1 MITFKTNV
9 GDFTV
14 SLDFDKAPITA
25 KNFLNYA
32 KDEFYN
38 GTVFHR
44 VINDFMVQGGGMD
57 KNMEPKPGNDPIE
70 NEADNELKND
80 IGSLAMAR
88 TSDPHSAS
96 SQFFINVSNN
106 HFLNHSSK
114 TNQGWGYAVF
124 GRVTEGMDTIN
135 RIKEVPTGN
144 YMGHQDVPI
153 DAIEIF
159 ETIIHD
165 DYKNL

>member
-124 GRVTEGMDTIN
+124 GRVTEGIDTIN

-144 YMGHQDVPI
+144 YMAHQDVPI
-153 DAIEIF
+153 DAIEIL

>member
-1 MITFKTNV
+1 MLITFKTNV

-96 SQFFINVSNN
+96 SQFFINVS
-106 HFLNHSSK
+106 K
-114 TNQGWGYAVF
+114 Q
-124 GRVTEGMDTIN
+124 
-135 RIKEVPTGN
+135 IKAGDMQYLE
-144 YMGHQDVPI
+144 
-153 DAIEIF
+153 E
-159 ETIIHD
+159 
-165 DYKNL
+165 

>member
-14 SLDFDKAPITA
+14 SLDFDKSPITA

-114 TNQGWGYAVF
+114 TN
-124 GRVTEGMDTIN
+124 
-135 RIKEVPTGN
+135 
-144 YMGHQDVPI
+144 
-153 DAIEIF
+153 
-159 ETIIHD
+159 
-165 DYKNL
+165 

>member
-80 IGSLAMAR
+80 IGSFP
-88 TSDPHSAS
+88 D
-96 SQFFINVSNN
+96 
-106 HFLNHSSK
+106 
-114 TNQGWGYAVF
+114 F
-124 GRVTEGMDTIN
+124 GS
-135 RIKEVPTGN
+135 
-144 YMGHQDVPI
+144 
-153 DAIEIF
+153 IF
-159 ETIIHD
+159 RSIPPPCTMKSLIT
-165 DYKNL
+165 L

>member
-70 NEADNELKND
+70 NEADNKLDKIKN
-80 IGSLAMAR
+80 IGR
-88 TSDPHSAS
+88 
-96 SQFFINVSNN
+96 
-106 HFLNHSSK
+106 
-114 TNQGWGYAVF
+114 
-124 GRVTEGMDTIN
+124 R
-135 RIKEVPTGN
+135 
-144 YMGHQDVPI
+144 
-153 DAIEIF
+153 
-159 ETIIHD
+159 
-165 DYKNL
+165 

>member
-135 RIKEVPTGN
+135 LIKEVPT
-144 YMGHQDVPI
+144 
-153 DAIEIF
+153 
-159 ETIIHD
+159 
-165 DYKNL
+165 

>member
-14 SLDFDKAPITA
+14 SLDFDNAPITA

-135 RIKEVPTGN
+135 RIKEVPTGK
-144 YMGHQDVPI
+144 YLCIEVLPI
-153 DAIEIF
+153 YAIDI
-159 ETIIHD
+159 
-165 DYKNL
+165 L

>member
-135 RIKEVPTGN
+135 RIKEVPTRN

-153 DAIEIF
+153 DAIEIL

>member
-114 TNQGWGYAVF
+114 TNQGWGYAAVSY
-124 GRVTEGMDTIN
+124 THLTLPTICS
-135 RIKEVPTGN
+135 V
-144 YMGHQDVPI
+144 
-153 DAIEIF
+153 
-159 ETIIHD
+159 
-165 DYKNL
+165 

>member
-57 KNMEPKPGNDPIE
+57 QNMEPKPGNDPIE

-144 YMGHQDVPI
+144 SMGHQDVPI
-153 DAIEIF
+153 DAIEIL

>member
-144 YMGHQDVPI
+144 YMGHQAVPI
-153 DAIEIF
+153 DAIEIL

>member
-1 MITFKTNV
+1 MITFKTNI

-124 GRVTEGMDTIN
+124 GRVTEGMATIN

-144 YMGHQDVPI
+144 YMGHQDVSI
-153 DAIEIF
+153 DAIEIS

>member
-57 KNMEPKPGNDPIE
+57 QNMESKPGNDPIE

-124 GRVTEGMDTIN
+124 GRVSEGMDTIN
-135 RIKEVPTGN
+135 RIKEVTTGN

-153 DAIEIF
+153 DAIGIL

>member
-1 MITFKTNV
+1 MITFKTNI

-124 GRVTEGMDTIN
+124 GKVTDGMDVVDAIA
-135 RIKEVPTGN
+135 VVDTGN
-144 YMGHQDVPI
+144 FQQYADVPVEPI
-153 DAIEIF
+153 MIQSISIME
-159 ETIIHD
+159 
-165 DYKNL
+165 

>member
-1 MITFKTNV
+1 
-9 GDFTV
+9 
-14 SLDFDKAPITA
+14 
-25 KNFLNYA
+25 
-32 KDEFYN
+32 
-38 GTVFHR
+38 
-44 VINDFMVQGGGMD
+44 
-57 KNMEPKPGNDPIE
+57 
-70 NEADNELKND
+70 
-80 IGSLAMAR
+80 MAR

-144 YMGHQDVPI
+144 YMGHQDVTI

>member
-1 MITFKTNV
+1 
-9 GDFTV
+9 
-14 SLDFDKAPITA
+14 
-25 KNFLNYA
+25 
-32 KDEFYN
+32 
-38 GTVFHR
+38 
-44 VINDFMVQGGGMD
+44 MVQGGGMD
-57 KNMEPKPGNDPIE
+57 QNMEPKPGNDPIE

-114 TNQGWGYAVF
+114 TSQGWGYAVF

-144 YMGHQDVPI
+144 YGPSRCTH
-153 DAIEIF
+153 
-159 ETIIHD
+159 
-165 DYKNL
+165 

>member
-70 NEADNELKND
+70 NEADNGLKND
-80 IGSLAMAR
+80 VGSLAMAR

-96 SQFFINVSNN
+96 SQFFINVSDN

-114 TNQGWGYAVF
+114 TNQGWGLSL
-124 GRVTEGMDTIN
+124 
-135 RIKEVPTGN
+135 
-144 YMGHQDVPI
+144 
-153 DAIEIF
+153 
-159 ETIIHD
+159 IHI
-165 DYKNL
+165 

>member
-9 GDFTV
+9 GDLTV

-57 KNMEPKPGNDPIE
+57 KNMETKAGNDPIE
-70 NEADNELKND
+70 NEADNELKMILD
-80 IGSLAMAR
+80 
-88 TSDPHSAS
+88 H
-96 SQFFINVSNN
+96 
-106 HFLNHSSK
+106 
-114 TNQGWGYAVF
+114 
-124 GRVTEGMDTIN
+124 
-135 RIKEVPTGN
+135 
-144 YMGHQDVPI
+144 
-153 DAIEIF
+153 
-159 ETIIHD
+159 
-165 DYKNL
+165 